1 MRTRVFVTIAALLL
15 ATLGFPA
22 PARADLLNPRQTWLR
37 NSTAGLFLHWGM
49 RTNPGYTSCSA
60 WESAI
65 TNGGWNAN
73 YWVQEAQKLH
83 VQYLVLASFHSRLG
97 YGRPWPSRI
106 PGSCST
112 RRDFLGETIAAA
124 KAKGLKV
131 ILYMTDDP
139 QWFWEG
145 LQPPGVPHDPTDMT
159 QPSWFDSAAY
169 SKFKGHPTNLNTRP
183 GFGEF
188 SYDNFFE
195 VMRNYP
201 DLAGFWIDN
210 DNAYWE
216 QHNLYQQ
223 IHQLRPDMLLSNN
236 NEDTPEMDTVSNEQK
251 TGMTPSY
258 DYPQAVWTPQPRLT
272 EADYKLPTS
281 GSWWYDG
288 SNSRVD
294 YKLTLGR
301 MITNVGS
308 SIKALEAETAQV
320 NGLFPTN
327 QAAFNDFA
335 NGYLTP
341 IWSSLSGVEGGGYMY
356 GGLQPGAWNDGAYGV
371 TTISRTNPNLHY
383 IHAIDRPSGDS
394 LRLRDN
400 GYRVVGVSDLRTGTP
415 FAFSQSG
422 GVLTISGVTNWDQY
436 DTVFKV
442 VTAGRVGIL
451 SGVAGPSSLVDGS
464 YLTWWDNK
472 GVLPATVTLDLG
484 AAKPVAYLGVNQR
497 EWSVS
502 YARSSTEDS
511 ARIRDYAVETSL
523 DGVTWTPAVAA
534 TMKSARGVQF
544 IDLGVA
550 SARYVRLTVNS
561 TWAAASATKY
571 YKKLQID
578 EMWAASAYATP
589 SPS

>member
-1 MRTRVFVTIAALLL
+1 MRTKVFVTIAALLL
-15 ATLGFPA
+15 ATLGFAA

-145 LQPPGVPHDPTDMT
+145 LQPPGVPHDPNDMT

-183 GFGEF
+183 GFGEY

-223 IHQLRPDMLLSNN
+223 IHQLRPEMLLSNN

-258 DYPQAVWTPQPRLT
+258 DMPQAYYTPQPRLT

-308 SIKALEAETAQV
+308 SVKALEAETAQV
-320 NGLFPTN
+320 NGVFPSN

-356 GGLQPGAWNDGAYGV
+356 GGLQPGAWNDGAHGV
-371 TTISRTNPNLHY
+371 TTISKTNPNLHY
-383 IHAIDRPSGDS
+383 IHAIDRPSGDV

-415 FAFSQSG
+415 FTFSQAG

-451 SGVAGPSSLVDGS
+451 GGVTSSNAPSLVDGN

-472 GVLPATVTLDLG
+472 GVLPAAVTLDLG

-502 YARSSTEDS
+502 YPRSSTEDS
-511 ARIRDYAVETSL
+511 ARIRDYTVETSL

-550 SARYVRLTVNS
+550 SARYVRLTVNT
-561 TWAAASATKY
+561 TWAAASATKFY
-571 YKKLQID
+571 RKLQID
-578 EMWAASAYATP
+578 EMWAASSYA
-589 SPS
+589 